1 MKARS
6 AQPRALTWLGR
17 ALGLDRN
24 PLRRDTDR
32 AEAWTTSHPLSR
44 PPPILPGHRRADARP
59 SGPPGHARHRGPAPR
74 GPGSATGGAGR
85 RDRGLRPAAG
95 SSPAPR
101 PSASPRSFPGTS
113 AASRGAGSIPPPG
126 PPSPRSCPATLV
138 ALRLPLRPPHPA
150 LLSQTIIIAAAA
162 PMPAATYPADQRGP
176 DVGHVLALIGSA
188 GR

>member
-24 PLRRDTDR
+24 PLRRGTDR

-74 GPGSATGGAGR
+74 GPGSATGGAAAVTEGFGQRLAVRPLHTHQHRLGHFPERLPRLAAREASRHQARHLPEAVLPHLLRYGCLYGR
-85 RDRGLRPAAG
+85 RILLCCHR
-95 SSPAPR
+95 
-101 PSASPRSFPGTS
+101 RSL
-113 AASRGAGSIPPPG
+113 SRRPPP
-126 PPSPRSCPATLV
+126 CQ
-138 ALRLPLRPPHPA
+138 RPPTP
-150 LLSQTIIIAAAA
+150 LTSEDLTW
-162 PMPAATYPADQRGP
+162 ATFWP
-176 DVGHVLALIGSA
+176 
-188 GR
+188 